1 MERSIPNG
9 SAVVAVH
16 GPRATVARP
25 PAYGI
30 GARGGS
36 GTLDRE
42 DGLGAN
48 AIAHAGRPLRPLRG
62 HGHHQGRVLL
72 VEDEPDQAA
81 ILEAV
86 LRHEGLDVVVTA
98 SGEQALDVHQRTPAD
113 VLVTDL
119 NLPGMTGVDLMRRLA
134 PPFAPDAPEPKLP
147 PPAIVVVTGGGTV
160 CTAVEALKLGAAD
173 YLQKPLDP
181 ARLVSLIRELLA
193 SDNVREAEGDDD
205 EAPGGALVFEGMV
218 GGSRRMREVFN
229 RIDRVAGTT
238 APVLVVGESG
248 TGKELVARAIHAR
261 SRRHAG
267 PFVPVHT
274 GAIPRELTGSELFG
288 HEKGSFTG
296 AFAAAEGKFE
306 AAAGGTVFLDEVGT
320 MDSAVQVSLLR
331 VLETYRFT
339 RVGGRKEIEAD
350 VRIVAAT
357 NKDLL
362 DLVDDAIFRE
372 DLYYRLNVFTV
383 TLPPLRER
391 EEDIL
396 PIAERF
402 LVKYAKRYGT
412 PARRLSVAAVER
424 LYHHD
429 WPGNV
434 RELRNVVE
442 QTALFATTEVV
453 SAEEI
458 QLGQGRIERRPRR
471 GHEATA
477 PPPPAPAGPGE
488 GGPAQVDAPRIHEER
503 PPPPPPGGPSFAPRP
518 PSSPA
523 ANDAGSARAGTTPVP
538 SSYEQVARSAPFS
551 AQNGVPFP
559 RPPPASPF
567 GASEPCPAPRAPLE
581 SYPGAHAAPVLVS
594 SVPSSFPPGAQAP
607 RPPADSLHDGVT
619 NGARP
624 SPSPPPA
631 HDPEPPRDA
640 EADHPLVLR
649 LPVGTRLADAERRL
663 ILLTLEAVR
672 GNKQRAARVLGISRR
687 GLYSKL
693 QAYGEH
699 VSNQDAQEPPEA
711 TEAAE
716 EAPASSQPA
725 PPVPDPPG
733 APSAPSAEDG
743 PTLPVGAAPP
753 DPCVDEGPT
762 LPTGLPF
769 VDPDPVPGDAAGAM
783 SGGFHDGPPPRAP
796 QNPETTLPPED
807 PGHAPVGPPP
817 GEPSTLP

>member
-1 MERSIPNG
+1 
-9 SAVVAVH
+9 
-16 GPRATVARP
+16 
-25 PAYGI
+25 
-30 GARGGS
+30 
-36 GTLDRE
+36 
-42 DGLGAN
+42 
-48 AIAHAGRPLRPLRG
+48 
-62 HGHHQGRVLL
+62 VLL

-86 LRHEGLDVVVTA
+86 LRHEGLEVVVAA
-98 SGEQALDVHQRTPAD
+98 SGEQALDIHQKTPAD

-134 PPFAPDAPEPKLP
+134 PPQVDDAPEPKQP
-147 PPAIVVVTGGGTV
+147 PPAVVVVTGGGTV
-160 CTAVEALKLGAAD
+160 NTAVEALKLGAAD

-193 SDNVREAEGDDD
+193 SDNVREADGDD
-205 EAPGGALVFEGMV
+205 EESGYGTLVFEGMV
-218 GGSRRMREVFN
+218 GGSRRMREVFA
-229 RIDRVAGTT
+229 RIDRVAGTM

-248 TGKELVARAIHAR
+248 TGKELVARAIHMR
-261 SRRHAG
+261 SRRRNG

-274 GAIPRELTGSELFG
+274 GAIPRELIGSELFG

-362 DLVDDAIFRE
+362 DLVDEGVFRE

-391 EEDIL
+391 EEDIR

-412 PARRLSVAAVER
+412 PARRLSEGALER

-442 QTALFATTEVV
+442 QTALFASSEVV
-453 SAEEI
+453 SADDI
-458 QLGQGRIERRPRR
+458 QLGQGRIERRARTR
-471 GHEATA
+471 TQDNVA
-477 PPPPAPAGPGE
+477 PPPAAPAT
-488 GGPAQVDAPRIHEER
+488 HE
-503 PPPPPPGGPSFAPRP
+503 S
-518 PSSPA
+518 
-523 ANDAGSARAGTTPVP
+523 T
-538 SSYEQVARSAPFS
+538 
-551 AQNGVPFP
+551 
-559 RPPPASPF
+559 PPPAAEVTPIV
-567 GASEPCPAPRAPLE
+567 APAPPLPDLRE
-581 SYPGAHAAPVLVS
+581 GAHAAPRGS
-594 SVPSSFPPGAQAP
+594 GPSIAPPPHEGRAVNGAPPSTPPPPSPMRALGEPSPYDAARLPSASHLEPRYPAGPPGMRADDPRYAPGHEPP
-607 RPPADSLHDGVT
+607 RPPQASGVHDDAAREVDR
-619 NGARP
+619 GAGG
-624 SPSPPPA
+624 
-631 HDPEPPRDA
+631 
-640 EADHPLVLR
+640 DHPLVLR
-649 LPVGTRLADAERRL
+649 LPVGTRLADAERKL

-699 VSNQDAQEPPEA
+699 VGSQEAQEPPEP
-711 TEAAE
+711 AE
-716 EAPASSQPA
+716 SCDDTPSSPNIEPPADAPDDA
-725 PPVPDPPG
+725 PRL
-733 APSAPSAEDG
+733 S
-743 PTLPVGAAPP
+743 
-753 DPCVDEGPT
+753 
-762 LPTGLPF
+762 
-769 VDPDPVPGDAAGAM
+769 
-783 SGGFHDGPPPRAP
+783 
-796 QNPETTLPPED
+796 
-807 PGHAPVGPPP
+807 
-817 GEPSTLP
+817 

>member
-1 MERSIPNG
+1 M
-9 SAVVAVH
+9 
-16 GPRATVARP
+16 
-25 PAYGI
+25 
-30 GARGGS
+30 
-36 GTLDRE
+36 
-42 DGLGAN
+42 GAN
-48 AIAHAGRPLRPLRG
+48 ASPHVNRALRQVRG
-62 HGHHQGRVLL
+62 HPHHQGRVLL

-86 LRHEGLDVVVTA
+86 LRHEGLDVVVAT
-98 SGEQALDVHQRTPAD
+98 SGEQALDIHQRTPAD

-134 PPFAPDAPEPKLP
+134 PPDTADAPEPKQP
-147 PPAIVVVTGGGTV
+147 PPAVVIVTGGGTV
-160 CTAVEALKLGAAD
+160 NTAVEALKLGAAD

-193 SDNVREAEGDDD
+193 SDNVREADGDFD
-205 EAPGGALVFEGMV
+205 EASFGTLVFEGMV
-218 GGSRRMREVFN
+218 GGSQRMREVFA
-229 RIDRVAGTT
+229 RIDRVAGTM

-248 TGKELVARAIHAR
+248 TGKELVARAIHTR
-261 SRRHAG
+261 SRRRNG

-274 GAIPRELTGSELFG
+274 GAIPRELIGSELFG

-362 DLVDDAIFRE
+362 DLVDEAIFRE

-391 EEDIL
+391 DEDIR

-412 PARRLSVAAVER
+412 AARRLSEGAIER

-434 RELRNVVE
+434 RELRNVIE
-442 QTALFATTEVV
+442 QTALFAPSEVV
-453 SAEEI
+453 SADDI
-458 QLGQGRIERRPRR
+458 QLGQGRIERRPRTR
-471 GHEATA
+471 THPDSPAPAPTIAPGPAESATPSPIPA
-477 PPPPAPAGPGE
+477 PPAGESPPPPEAKGDTSRPLGARVVSPPLGGRSAGTNG
-488 GGPAQVDAPRIHEER
+488 A
-503 PPPPPPGGPSFAPRP
+503 P
-518 PSSPA
+518 PSQPPVALPSHGPLPRGLTEPA
-523 ANDAGSARAGTTPVP
+523 AYDAG
-538 SSYEQVARSAPFS
+538 
-551 AQNGVPFP
+551 
-559 RPPPASPF
+559 
-567 GASEPCPAPRAPLE
+567 
-581 SYPGAHAAPVLVS
+581 AA
-594 SVPSSFPPGAQAP
+594 A
-607 RPPADSLHDGVT
+607 RPPAPHANEATDPGVDRSA
-619 NGARP
+619 G
-624 SPSPPPA
+624 
-631 HDPEPPRDA
+631 
-640 EADHPLVLR
+640 ADHPLVLR
-649 LPVGTRLADAERRL
+649 LPVGTRLADAERKL

-699 VSNQDAQEPPEA
+699 VGSQEAPEA
-711 TEAAE
+711 PEPAELVDAADAADDAPCSPPLPDAAE
-716 EAPASSQPA
+716 
-725 PPVPDPPG
+725 
-733 APSAPSAEDG
+733 
-743 PTLPVGAAPP
+743 
-753 DPCVDEGPT
+753 
-762 LPTGLPF
+762 
-769 VDPDPVPGDAAGAM
+769 PGDA
-783 SGGFHDGPPPRAP
+783 
-796 QNPETTLPPED
+796 PED
-807 PGHAPVGPPP
+807 LSETALGRSPG
-817 GEPSTLP
+817 

>member
-1 MERSIPNG
+1 MPG
-9 SAVVAVH
+9 AACA
-16 GPRATVARP
+16 GP
-25 PAYGI
+25 
-30 GARGGS
+30 S
-36 GTLDRE
+36 WE

-48 AIAHAGRPLRPLRG
+48 VLAHVNLPRRVLRG
-62 HGHHQGRVLL
+62 SPHHQGRVLL

-86 LRHEGLDVVVTA
+86 LRHEGLDVVVAT
-98 SGEQALDVHQRTPAD
+98 SGEQALEIHQRTPAD

-134 PPFAPDAPEPKLP
+134 PVYTVDSPEPKQP
-147 PPAIVVVTGGGTV
+147 PPAVVVVTGGGTV
-160 CTAVEALKLGAAD
+160 NTAVEALKLGAAD

-193 SDNVREAEGDDD
+193 SDNVREADSDDD
-205 EAPGGALVFEGMV
+205 EAPGGTLVYEGMV
-218 GGSRRMREVFN
+218 GGSRRIRDVFS
-229 RIDRVAGTT
+229 RIDRVAGTM

-261 SRRHAG
+261 SRRRNG

-274 GAIPRELTGSELFG
+274 GAIPRELIGSELFG

-362 DLVDDAIFRE
+362 DLVDEAVFRE

-391 EEDIL
+391 DEDIR

-412 PARRLSVAAVER
+412 PARRLSEGAVER
-424 LYHHD
+424 LLHHD

-442 QTALFATTEVV
+442 QTALFAPSEIV
-453 SAEEI
+453 SADDI

-471 GHEATA
+471 GHEALPAPPSPTAPAPAPIQGEPPQDAVRAEPARTSMPSAQVSHEQGRPAFAPVPGGDNTHPSA
-477 PPPPAPAGPGE
+477 PPPAN
-488 GGPAQVDAPRIHEER
+488 
-503 PPPPPPGGPSFAPRP
+503 GPSSQPSYAQAASALPARP
-518 PSSPA
+518 LVESPPAVTAHEAEA
-523 ANDAGSARAGTTPVP
+523 ARDAG
-538 SSYEQVARSAPFS
+538 E
-551 AQNGVPFP
+551 
-559 RPPPASPF
+559 
-567 GASEPCPAPRAPLE
+567 
-581 SYPGAHAAPVLVS
+581 
-594 SVPSSFPPGAQAP
+594 
-607 RPPADSLHDGVT
+607 
-619 NGARP
+619 
-624 SPSPPPA
+624 
-631 HDPEPPRDA
+631 
-640 EADHPLVLR
+640 HPLVLR
-649 LPVGTRLADAERRL
+649 LPVGTRLADAERKL

-699 VSNQDAQEPPEA
+699 IGNHEAHDPAEVPEVSDDPPSSPSVPEPLA
-711 TEAAE
+711 DAE
-716 EAPASSQPA
+716 EMPHLS
-725 PPVPDPPG
+725 
-733 APSAPSAEDG
+733 
-743 PTLPVGAAPP
+743 
-753 DPCVDEGPT
+753 
-762 LPTGLPF
+762 
-769 VDPDPVPGDAAGAM
+769 
-783 SGGFHDGPPPRAP
+783 
-796 QNPETTLPPED
+796 
-807 PGHAPVGPPP
+807 
-817 GEPSTLP
+817 